1 MLPLP
6 NKLLLYTP
14 NMGAKPVQ
22 ISIDS
27 ELLRRIDDDPEARAN
42 GRSAFVRSAVEVYL
56 AAKERRE
63 IEARLVKAYSG
74 QADAMYDE
82 VAELLGDQ
90 SWPNE

>member
-1 MLPLP
+1 ML
-6 NKLLLYTP
+6 YAA
-14 NMGAKPVQ
+14 NMSTKPVQ

-27 ELLRRIDDDPEARAN
+27 ELLRRIDDDPEARAK
-42 GRSAFVRSAVEVYL
+42 GRSAFIRSAVEIYL
-56 AAKERRE
+56 AVKERRE
-63 IEARLVKAYSG
+63 IEAHLIKAYSG

>member
-1 MLPLP
+1 ML
-6 NKLLLYTP
+6 YAA
-14 NMGAKPVQ
+14 NMSTKPVQ

-27 ELLRRIDDDPEARAN
+27 ELLRRIDDDPEARAK
-42 GRSAFVRSAVEVYL
+42 GRSAFIRSAVEIYL
-56 AAKERRE
+56 AVKERRE
-63 IEARLVKAYSG
+63 IEAQLIKAYSG